1 MRTRQNRGL
10 LIGYAF
16 VEKKTGEAWAFKWVV
31 TAKYGHSLLS
41 ERREQAI
48 QAILLSFNH
57 CHFLLQLRNFDTS
70 IKKEQEAVKSLKQ
83 LQER

>member
-1 MRTRQNRGL
+1 MHLWKKKKKKKKQERREL
-10 LIGYAF
+10 LSEGWLQKYA
-16 VEKKTGEAWAFKWVV
+16 
-31 TAKYGHSLLS
+31 HSPLS